1 MKLILIILFIAIA
14 MLGSASASEKSVH
27 WGYQGAEGP
36 AHWAELSPDFTL
48 CGDGMNQS
56 PVDLTSDFNV
66 ELPELLFQYH
76 GTPVRE
82 LNNGHTIML
91 EVRPGN
97 YLEIPELD
105 QRFNFKQAHF
115 HSPSEHTVDGR
126 SFAMEVHLVHANED
140 GELAVVGI
148 MFEEGAEDFMLNRIW
163 SFMPEN
169 EGETTESP
177 LTVFEAGVLPPTRE
191 YFRYNGSLT
200 TPPCSEG
207 VTWMILKQHMTASAD
222 QISRFQQRIGP
233 LTNRPVQPH
242 NARLILN

>member
-1 MKLILIILFIAIA
+1 MKKIVNMSFILI
-14 MLGSASASEKSVH
+14 MVLGSVSASDKPTH
-27 WGYQGAEGP
+27 WGYQGEEGP
-36 AHWAELSPDFTL
+36 EYWGQLSPGFSL
-48 CGDGMNQS
+48 CGDGKNQS
-56 PVDLTSDFNV
+56 PVDLSTGFDL
-66 ELPELLFQYH
+66 ELPELIFQYH

-91 EVRPGN
+91 EVSPGH
-97 YLEIPELD
+97 YLEIPELQ
-105 QRFNFKQAHF
+105 QRFDFKQAHF
-115 HSPSEHTVDGR
+115 HSPSEHTIDGN
-126 SFAMEVHLVHANED
+126 SFAMEIHLVHANED

-148 MFEEGAEDFMLNRIW
+148 MFEEGEEDPMLNRIW
-163 SFMPEN
+163 SFMPEH

-177 LTVFEAGVLPPTRE
+177 LTVFEAGVMPPTRE

-207 VTWMILKQHMTASAD
+207 VTWMVLKQHMTASEE
-222 QISRFQQRIGP
+222 QIDRFQQRVGP

>member
-1 MKLILIILFIAIA
+1 MKLISNILFIAIA

-36 AHWAELSPDFTL
+36 EHWGELSPDFSL
-48 CGDGMNQS
+48 CADGRNQS
-56 PVDLTSDFNV
+56 PVDLTADFDL

-91 EVRPGN
+91 QVRPGN

-222 QISRFQQRIGP
+222 QISRFQQRIGS